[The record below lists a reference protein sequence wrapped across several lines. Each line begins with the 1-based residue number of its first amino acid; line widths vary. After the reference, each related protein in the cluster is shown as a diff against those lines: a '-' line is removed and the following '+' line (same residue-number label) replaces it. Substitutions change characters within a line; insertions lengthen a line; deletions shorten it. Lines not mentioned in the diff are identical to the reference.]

1 MNMKEQTPTP
11 QPQPTITDTRFGI
24 QDVYRA
30 LASLAALTILV
41 LKSNNT
47 LDMSVIAVCIAIAS
61 YALISQVILKF
72 SKPEYREKAYH
83 ASGVLDFLLMGLFL
97 AYIDFSLLPA
107 SLLALMSLHCS
118 LGSGGLLRGLE
129 AVVALVTG
137 AGTLALQKNLSL
149 DSELSVNYGLVA
161 AIAFGLYL
169 FISSLYSYGSS
180 QFLRQQIQSLS
191 QQMLQLKL
199 RTYKLS
205 KYLSPALRKEI
216 LSGKEVKLETQRKK
230 LTIFFSD
237 IKGFSELAE
246 EMEAEALTAL
256 LNNYLTEM
264 SDIALKF
271 GATIDKF
278 IGDAMMVFFGDPNSR
293 GAKTD
298 CVACVSMAIAM
309 KKHMKA
315 LQLRWANQGI
325 QKPLEIRMGI
335 NTGYCTVGNFGTENR
350 LDYTLLGTEVN
361 LASRMESA
369 AQPGEI
375 LISHECYSLVKD
387 VIVCED
393 KGEINVKGYQ
403 HPIKVYSAL
412 DMRKN
417 LGKDQTYFEHATD
430 GFSVYM
436 DLDKINNYD
445 KDRIL
450 KSLKQAAVRL
460 EKQKI

>member
-1 MNMKEQTPTP
+1 MKYE
-11 QPQPTITDTRFGI
+11 QPQQAMATTESATAYPH
-24 QDVYRA
+24 QDVFRA
-30 LASLAALTILV
+30 LAGVMIIAMLATTSALQPSAVLILTTVILIYILSTHVVSRLFKEAAIHRAQHAFGFLDALLVGVFMAYINFSLLPSTLLMLMLLHCAINSGGALRSLENSIGAALGAIGYSTLVAPPLFELQLELQPGLISLAALALY
-41 LKSNNT
+41 L
-47 LDMSVIAVCIAIAS
+47 CIYS
-61 YALISQVILKF
+61 FYNYS
-72 SKPEYREKAYH
+72 SH
-83 ASGVLDFLLMGLFL
+83 
-97 AYIDFSLLPA
+97 
-107 SLLALMSLHCS
+107 
-118 LGSGGLLRGLE
+118 RGL
-129 AVVALVTG
+129 
-137 AGTLALQKNLSL
+137 QKRL
-149 DSELSVNYGLVA
+149 
-161 AIAFGLYL
+161 
-169 FISSLYSYGSS
+169 SSLN
-180 QFLRQQIQSLS
+180 

-271 GATIDKF
+271 GGTIDKF
-278 IGDAMMVFFGDPNSR
+278 IGDSIMVFFGDPNSR
-293 GAKTD
+293 GAKAD
-298 CVACVSMAIAM
+298 AVACVSMAIAM
-309 KKHMKA
+309 KKHMKQ
-315 LQLRWANQGI
+315 LQLRWASQGI

-361 LASRMESA
+361 LASRLESA
-369 AQPGEI
+369 ANPGEI
-375 LISHECYSLVKD
+375 LVSHESYALVKD
-387 VIVCED
+387 VISCDD

-403 HPIKVYSAL
+403 KPIKVYSAI

-417 LGKDQTYFEHATD
+417 LGKHQSYFEQALD

-445 KDRIL
+445 RERIL
-450 KSLKQAAVRL
+450 KSLKDATSRL
-460 EKQKI
+460 EHTKKG